1 MLWSLWLKFITF
13 SGGKSFWFMDIVAHW
28 WCVLS
33 LLLHKGL
40 HGTDL
45 PEICLQI
52 TYFCF
57 QECPGLSG
65 AECTAKYNSFPYYSK
80 SRGKTEKGPGGV
92 AIQEQSLCH
101 PSWIPGAVSQK
112 SAWRLGVLTQDPY
125 CSKSQPFC
133 TQIFCSWGLVHF
145 ILKTVAFSKLL
156 SFASVVREDA
166 KGLSPPSGWE
176 VHSLI
181 RPWVSSTNRNQ
192 TPVSISSKE
201 ERTGPNHYSRCAMCR
216 DWACEP

>member
-1 MLWSLWLKFITF
+1 MSGDGWDTDVTQRCSPSTSSKRSSRCSSPLIYYLFLHATITN
-13 SGGKSFWFMDIVAHW
+13 A
-28 WCVLS
+28 
-33 LLLHKGL
+33 
-40 HGTDL
+40 
-45 PEICLQI
+45 
-52 TYFCF
+52 
-57 QECPGLSG
+57 G
-65 AECTAKYNSFPYYSK
+65 AECTAKCNSLPYYSK
-80 SRGKTEKGPGGV
+80 SRDKTEKGPGGV
-92 AIQEQSLCH
+92 AIWEQSLCY
-101 PSWIPGAVSQK
+101 PNWIPGAVSQK
-112 SAWRLGVLTQDPY
+112 SAWRLGVLSQDPY

-133 TQIFCSWGLVHF
+133 TQIFCSWGLVHL

-176 VHSLI
+176 VHSLV